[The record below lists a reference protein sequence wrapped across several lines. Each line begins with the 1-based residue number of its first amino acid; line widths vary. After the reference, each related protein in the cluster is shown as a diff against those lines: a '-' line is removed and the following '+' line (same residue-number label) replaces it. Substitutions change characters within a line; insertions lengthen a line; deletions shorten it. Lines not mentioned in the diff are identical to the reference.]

1 MTVSEE
7 KAASDRRTTA
17 ALAGGAQS
25 TVFMGK
31 ESISARYPA

>member
-17 ALAGGAQS
+17 ALVGGAQS
-25 TVFMGK
+25 TVAMGRNQY
-31 ESISARYPA
+31 SGRCPA